1 MGGTHWTPLELLSE
15 ATWVQLFHLF
25 GLFFV
30 DSCQLRKVYSFFFF
44 ALILGITISFQSQ
57 LALAIYTHAYMNYD
71 ELSQDIVHN
80 AFVYDA
86 KVRFRILELHR
97 LFSEHQIKIQA
108 GPKLNSKINLVDTR

>member
-30 DSCQLRKVYSFFFF
+30 DSCQLRKVYSFFFRVDF
-44 ALILGITISFQSQ
+44 GYNHKFPIPTRVGYIHTRL
-57 LALAIYTHAYMNYD
+57 YMNYD
-71 ELSQDIVHN
+71 ALSQDIVHN